1 MKKRI
6 LASVVVLLLCISV
19 AGAFAAEKKSSEVP
33 WLASLNGPGTV
44 NFTVTGG
51 YTWWGLGLNAGAEFT
66 LSQFALGPL
75 PLDFGITAQGSL
87 GFDPFGIGV
96 AAAGLATLN
105 IGFDFGKGVVFEAF
119 VGLGPGIV
127 TETWSG
133 GGGLGFGIAEY
144 SGFTWWFS
152 KNIGLTG
159 EEGYVSAFGW
169 GYWYFAGIGVTFK
182 L

>member
-1 MKKRI
+1 MKRKI
-6 LASVVVLLLCISV
+6 VVGVVALLLCVSV
-19 AGAFAAEKKSSEVP
+19 AGAFAAEKKSSQVP

-51 YTWWGLGLNAGAEFT
+51 YSWFGLGLNAGAEFT
-66 LSQFALGPL
+66 ITQFALGPV
-75 PLDFGITAQGSL
+75 PLDFGITAKGSV

-105 IGFDFGKGVVFEAF
+105 IGFDFGKSLVFEAF
-119 VGLGPGIV
+119 LGLGPGLV
-127 TETWSG
+127 LETWSG
-133 GGGLGFGIAEY
+133 GGMGFGIAQF
-144 SGFTWWFS
+144 GGWTWWFS

-169 GYWYFAGIGVTFK
+169 GGWYFAGLGVTFK